1 MTRSGEVAS
10 LTPFARNDVKRHG
23 ADRVHDRA
31 KTLYVIARS
40 AATKQ
45 THRNLLTICLLVFSL
60 ILSGC
65 ALIEPHATALPNTGA
80 VEINPNAGI
89 KLYISGLTTRVHALE
104 VKVNGKA
111 VPARLDGSTLVVDGS
126 ETLATDTEYEIWLRL
141 SGWHGQTSLDRFVY
155 STVQTP
161 QPVIPAG
168 GLVAREEGG
177 AAIKWNIPLKTLRYR
192 LEPPARSKL
201 EINNSRK
208 TAYLFLP
215 DYHQGQQ
222 YKLTFVDAVGLNGYH
237 LKSSPGALTASLS
250 TTTPLLAGVEPHY
263 GAREVSRSTGIVFTF
278 NDAVVNQSV
287 VKGLFSVTPP
297 VPGTLAWP
305 APNKLTFTP
314 SRPWDF
320 ETTVTAS
327 LTGGRQGLRGASGSF
342 MENEVINTFET
353 GIYKKV
359 DVNLST
365 QTLTLLEG
373 GTPVFTCLV
382 SSGKSG
388 YSTPTGDYS
397 IYAKDRVAAMS
408 SAQNAV
414 EFYYIADVPY
424 VMWFNGNYSIH
435 GAYWHNDFGNVRSH
449 GCVNVSVASGEFIFD
464 WAPVGTPVS
473 VHY

>member
-1 MTRSGEVAS
+1 MNSPLKMAFIIAFFFSS
-10 LTPFARNDVKRHG
+10 L
-23 ADRVHDRA
+23 
-31 KTLYVIARS
+31 L
-40 AATKQ
+40 
-45 THRNLLTICLLVFSL
+45 
-60 ILSGC
+60 LSGC
-65 ALIEPHATALPNTGA
+65 SLIDPQATVSPASGTL
-80 VEINPNAGI
+80 EIDPNAGI
-89 KLYISGLTTRVHALE
+89 RINVAGLEARVHSLE
-104 VKVNGKA
+104 VTVNGQA
-111 VPARLDGSTLVVDGS
+111 VPARLDGSRLVIKGS
-126 ETLATDTEYEIWLRL
+126 QRLATDTEYEIWIRL
-141 SGWHGQTSLDRFVY
+141 SGWQGRTSLDRFVY

-161 QPVIPAG
+161 QPVIPVA
-168 GLVAREEGG
+168 GLVAREEDG
-177 AAIKWNIPLKTLRYR
+177 AAIEWNIPLKTLRYK
-192 LEPPARSKL
+192 LDPAAPSKL
-201 EINNSRK
+201 VINNSRK
-208 TAYLFLP
+208 TAYLVLS

-237 LKSSPGALTASLS
+237 LKPRSGGLTVTLS

-278 NDAVVNQSV
+278 NDAVVNQSI

-305 APNKLTFTP
+305 TPNQFTFTP
-314 SRPWDF
+314 SQPWDF

-327 LTGGRQGLRGASGSF
+327 LAGGRQGLRGASGSF
-342 MENEVINTFET
+342 MENEAINTFET
-353 GIYKKV
+353 GIYKKI

-365 QTLTLLEG
+365 QSLTVLEG
-373 GTPVFTCLV
+373 GTPIFTCLV

-397 IYAKDRVAAMS
+397 IYAKDRVAPMS
-408 SAQNAV
+408 SAQDAV